1 MLSVPKLLLVENFT
15 YLLGQLKSFD
25 DPAITYSKQG
35 MPHLRGGQ
43 RRIYRADNHNQIFYD
58 YAKEATTNFQA
69 VTDVQFGSTTVECD
83 EWKVSHDEFADT
95 KLKEKYPRPETP
107 YTVLITSRKSLLDHT
122 AERYYVSCNCMDFE
136 TTFKEE
142 LLKYGYTNGVLVK
155 PGTGKKKLA
164 PAICKHIYT
173 VLSKDYKDIIAMEA
187 GAEESAE
194 IHIPEPISAGPYAP
208 KYPATVAPAK
218 KELGTKP
225 AIRRGKTPKTDAE
238 KKAEY
243 EKDIRR
249 ALKFFSNAMPNGVEV
264 YKNTRGQNAW
274 KQYKFMVA
282 KYFQGWVIVFTNPQ
296 LNPMRD
302 KVREKEM
309 VPLLARTGKG
319 MIPTGDAIVV
329 YTKYFNKDEL
339 MNMIKTETRPVQ
351 QNQIDRIK
359 KLNPKATITE
369 GLELEATSLR
379 SLLLEIC

>member
-1 MLSVPKLLLVENFT
+1 MQSAPKLLLVENFT
-15 YLLGQLKSFD
+15 YLLGQLKAFD

-35 MPHLRGGQ
+35 MPNLRGGQ
-43 RRIYRADNHNQIFYD
+43 RRIYRADNHANVFYN
-58 YAKEATTNFQA
+58 YAKEASTNLQA
-69 VTDVQFGSTTVECD
+69 VVDVKFGSTNIECD
-83 EWKVSHDEFADT
+83 EWKVTHDHFTDP
-95 KLKEKYPRPETP
+95 KLKEKYPKPETP
-107 YTVLITSRKSLLDHT
+107 YSVLVTSRKTLLDGT
-122 AERYYVSCNCMDFE
+122 AQRYYVSCSCMDFE

-173 VLSKDYKDIIAMEA
+173 VLVKNYSDIIK
-187 GAEESAE
+187 AETGPEQSAE
-194 IHIPEPISAGPYAP
+194 IVIPEPISVEPFAP
-208 KYPATVAPAK
+208 EYPSLDKQQPIQPAK
-218 KELGTKP
+218 
-225 AIRRGKTPKTDAE
+225 RGKAPKTDAQ

-243 EKDIRR
+243 EKDIRK
-249 ALKFFSNAMPNGVEV
+249 ALKFFSNSMPNGVEV
-264 YKNTRGQNAW
+264 YKNTRYQNAW

-302 KVREKEM
+302 KTREKEM

-339 MNMIKTETRPVQ
+339 MNMIKTETRPIQ
-351 QNQIDRIK
+351 QNQIDRVK
-359 KLNPKATITE
+359 KLNPKAVITE

>member
-1 MLSVPKLLLVENFT
+1 MQSVPKLLLVENFT
-15 YLLGQLKSFD
+15 YLLGQLKAFD
-25 DPAITYSKQG
+25 DPAITYSNQG
-35 MPHLRGGQ
+35 MPHLRGGE
-43 RRIYRADNHNQIFYD
+43 RRIYRADNHAQAFYT
-58 YAKEATTNFQA
+58 YAQEATTNFQA
-69 VTDVQFGSTTVECD
+69 VVDVTFGSTVIECD
-83 EWKVSHDEFADT
+83 EWKVTHDHFKDPN
-95 KLKEKYPRPETP
+95 LKEKYPKPETP
-107 YTVLITSRKSLLDHT
+107 YSVLITSKKTLLDGT
-122 AERYYVSCNCMDFE
+122 AQRYYVSCSCMDFE

-173 VLSKDYKDIIAMEA
+173 VLSKNYKDVIAMES
-187 GAEESAE
+187 GAEQSAE
-194 IHIPEPISAGPYAP
+194 IQRPVIPEPITPVQAP
-208 KYPATVAPAK
+208 IKQQQPQIK
-218 KELGTKP
+218 
-225 AIRRGKTPKTDAE
+225 RGKTPKTDE
-238 KKAEY
+238 QKKAEY

-249 ALKFFSNAMPNGVEV
+249 SLKFFSNSMPNGVEV
-264 YKNTRGQNAW
+264 YKNTRAQNAW

-302 KVREKEM
+302 KTREKEM

-319 MIPTGDAIVV
+319 MVPTGDAIVV
-329 YTKYFNKDEL
+329 YTKYFSKDEL

-359 KLNPKATITE
+359 KLNPKAVITE
-369 GLELEATSLR
+369 GLELETTSLR